1 MKPIKIREAS
11 IGGPSDAPYVVAEIS
26 GNHNGSLE
34 RMLSLIK
41 LAHESGAD
49 AIKIQSYEPHSL
61 TLNSDQPDF
70 LIQSGL
76 WSGETL
82 YSLYKKACTPFAWH
96 SPIFEFAK
104 ANNITLF
111 SSPFDIESVDLL
123 ESLDCPAYKIAS
135 FEIVDYELLKRV
147 GSTNKPVIIS
157 TGMASIGEI
166 SEALSVL
173 KNAGAS
179 ELILL
184 KCTSA
189 YPASPSDMNLM
200 SLPNLQQTFGTLV
213 GLSDH
218 TIDNT
223 SAIVSVALGACF
235 IEKHFTDS
243 RERGGVDS
251 DFSIEPHQL
260 RDLKVSTWNAQS
272 SLGKVSY
279 GISSAEKSN
288 SIFKRSL
295 YFTNNIKHG
304 EIITPSNMRAIR
316 PGFGLHPR
324 FYQQLLGKTVSRDI
338 SRGERVSWDC
348 FS

>member
-1 MKPIKIREAS
+1 MKPIKIRETS

-61 TLNSDQPDF
+61 TLNSDQQDF
-70 LIQSGL
+70 AIQSGL

-82 YSLYKKACTPFAWH
+82 YSLYRKACTPFAWH
-96 SPIFEFAK
+96 KPIFEFAQ
-104 ANNITLF
+104 ANDITLF
-111 SSPFDIESVDLL
+111 SSPFDLEAVELL

-157 TGMASIGEI
+157 TGMASISEI

-173 KNAGAS
+173 QSSGARN
-179 ELILL
+179 LILL

-243 RERGGVDS
+243 RELGGVDS
-251 DFSIEPHQL
+251 DFSIEPNQL
-260 RDLKVSTWNAQS
+260 QELKISTSNAKS

-279 GISSAEKSN
+279 GVTNAEKSN

-295 YFTNNIKHG
+295 YFIDNIKQG
-304 EIITPSNMRAIR
+304 EVITPSNMRAIR

-324 FYQQLLGKTVSRDI
+324 FYEQLLGKTVSRDI
-338 SRGERVSWDC
+338 KRGERVSWDC
-348 FS
+348 LS

>member
-1 MKPIKIREAS
+1 MKPINILETS
-11 IGGPSDAPYVVAEIS
+11 IGGPADPPYVVAEIS
-26 GNHNGSLE
+26 GNHNGSLD
-34 RMLSLIK
+34 RMLYLIK
-41 LAHESGAD
+41 LAHDNGAD
-49 AIKIQSYEPHSL
+49 AIKIQSYEPQSL
-61 TLNSDQPDF
+61 TLDSSQSDF
-70 LIQSGL
+70 CIKSGL

-82 YSLYKKACTPFAWH
+82 YSLYKKACTPFSWH
-96 SPIFEFAK
+96 KQIFEFAK

-111 SSPFDIESVDLL
+111 SSPFDLESVDLL
-123 ESLDCPAYKIAS
+123 ESFNCPAYKIAS

-147 GSTNKPVIIS
+147 ARTNKPIIVS

-166 SEALSVL
+166 SDALSVL
-173 KNAGAS
+173 HSSGATKI
-179 ELILL
+179 ILL

-200 SLPNLQQTFGTLV
+200 SLPNLQQTFQTLV

-243 RERGGVDS
+243 RDLGGVDS
-251 DFSIEPHQL
+251 DFSIEPQQL
-260 RDLKVSTWNAQS
+260 RALKASTINAMS
-272 SLGKVSY
+272 SLGNVSY
-279 GISSAEKSN
+279 GTSKAEKSN

-295 YFTNNIKHG
+295 YFTEDIKQG
-304 EIITPSNMRAIR
+304 GVISSSNMRAIR

-324 FYQQLLGKTVSRDI
+324 FYQELLGKKVSRDI
-338 SRGERVSWDC
+338 QRGERVSWDC
-348 FS
+348 LS